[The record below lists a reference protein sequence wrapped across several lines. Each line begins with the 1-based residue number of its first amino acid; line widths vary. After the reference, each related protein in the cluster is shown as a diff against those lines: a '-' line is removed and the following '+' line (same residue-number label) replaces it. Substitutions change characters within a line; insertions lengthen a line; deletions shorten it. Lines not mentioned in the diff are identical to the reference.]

1 MEQLLTTVPAHFDGQ
16 QIKLDVPVTLEPNV
30 RLLVVI
36 LDQPHSQPPW
46 VQAAMKAAEPA
57 FARVW
62 DNDEDAVYD
71 NL

>member
-16 QIKLDVPVTLEPNV
+16 EIKLDVPVELELNA
-30 RLLVVI
+30 RLLVII
-36 LDQPHSQPPW
+36 LDQPQVQQAW
-46 VQAAMKAAEPA
+46 LQAAMKASEPA

-71 NL
+71 NI